1 MSFPSIIQRIQHVQ
15 NYFQGPHIEAKGILE
30 YYLYLFT
37 PKISQDF
44 PTNSILSYISQTKD
58 SIVVHKENNVKTHKV
73 ENI

>member
-15 NYFQGPHIEAKGILE
+15 NYFKDPTLRPKAFWNIICI
-30 YYLYLFT
+30 YVFT

-44 PTNSILSYISQTKD
+44 PTKD
-58 SIVVHKENNVKTHKV
+58 SSVTHKEKNIETRKV

>member
-15 NYFQGPHIEAKGILE
+15 NYFKDPHIVAKGILE
-30 YYLYLFT
+30 YYFYFFT

-58 SIVVHKENNVKTHKV
+58 SSVTHKENNVETRKV